1 MKEEKTKKER
11 KKQDTETL
19 YVSHTKK
26 TTTNK
31 QTEIKQRRNP
41 TIFYCKYLIRQPQTV
56 IYKY

>member
-26 TTTNK
+26 NNK
-31 QTEIKQRRNP
+31 QTYKQKLSRDE
-41 TIFYCKYLIRQPQTV
+41 TQQYFTV
-56 IYKY
+56 NI